1 MGSRKNK
8 STNKAV
14 TCIACAL
21 LLILFFGCKS
31 GSAGLKESI
40 SHSRTDSIVNSYRSE
55 KTLID
60 SILKR
65 DSIYIKDS
73 VVIRQVGD
81 TVYVDRWHGE
91 YLYNFFTQRNI
102 DLQNKDSGNFQYISV
117 CDTIRIPYPV
127 EKELSKWEKF
137 QLKYAKLSMGA
148 LCMILVWLGYK
159 LYRRIKNGGYNNT
172 NRQARGL

>member
-8 STNKAV
+8 STNKVV
-14 TCIACAL
+14 TYIACAL

-40 SHSRTDSIVNSYRSE
+40 SHSRTDSTVNSYRSE

-73 VVIRQVGD
+73 VIIRQVGD
-81 TVYVDRWHGE
+81 TVYTDRWHWE
-91 YLYNFFTQRNI
+91 YLYNFFSMRNV
-102 DLQNKDSGNFQYISV
+102 DLQNRDSGNFQYISV
-117 CDTIRIPYPV
+117 CDTIRIP

-137 QLKYAKLSMGA
+137 QLKYAKWSMGA
-148 LCMILVWLGYK
+148 LCMILVMLGYK
-159 LYRRIKNGGYNNT
+159 LYKRIKNGIYYNT
-172 NRQARGL
+172 DRQDRDI

>member
-14 TCIACAL
+14 TCIVCAL

-102 DLQNKDSGNFQYISV
+102 DLQNKDSGSFQYISV

-137 QLKYAKLSMGA
+137 QLKYAKWSMGV

>member
-1 MGSRKNK
+1 M
-8 STNKAV
+8 TNKENISSYKV
-14 TCIACAL
+14 VMCIVCAL

-40 SHSRTDSIVNSYRSE
+40 SHNRTDSTVSSYRNE
-55 KTLID
+55 RTLID

-73 VVIRQVGD
+73 VFIRQVGD

-91 YLYNFFTQRNI
+91 YLYNFFTQRNV

-117 CDTIRIPYPV
+117 
-127 EKELSKWEKF
+127 
-137 QLKYAKLSMGA
+137 
-148 LCMILVWLGYK
+148 
-159 LYRRIKNGGYNNT
+159 
-172 NRQARGL
+172 